1 MSTNR
6 VSKTA
11 GWVDPKQL
19 PKGPNGRNLC
29 RQCSEEVPK
38 GRRTFCSD
46 ACVHAW
52 KIKTD
57 PGHVRLMVFR
67 RDQGVCARCKLDT
80 TKLAPLVREFKTRA
94 REVLGGVIAPYHDFF
109 REIDGLLPSNRTTYW
124 DADHIIPV
132 VEGGGECD
140 LGNYRTLCYW
150 CHQKVTAEL
159 ARRRAEERR
168 RLKGVVEIPGLEI
181 EP

>member
-6 VSKTA
+6 VSKAA
-11 GWVDPKQL
+11 GWVDPKKL

-29 RQCSEEVPK
+29 RQCGEEVPK
-38 GRRTFCSD
+38 RRRTFCSV
-46 ACVHAW
+46 ACVDGW

-57 PGHVRLMVFR
+57 PGHVRLLVFR
-67 RDQGVCARCKLDT
+67 RDEGVCAKCGMDTKKLRY
-80 TKLAPLVREFKTRA
+80 LVRDLAARA
-94 REVLGGVIAPYHDFF
+94 EEALGTKQPYSHDFH
-109 REIDGLLPSNRTTYW
+109 RNLRGLLPGNRTTYW

-140 LGNYRTLCYW
+140 LDNYRTLCYW

-168 RLKGVVEIPGLEI
+168 RLKGAVEIPGLEI